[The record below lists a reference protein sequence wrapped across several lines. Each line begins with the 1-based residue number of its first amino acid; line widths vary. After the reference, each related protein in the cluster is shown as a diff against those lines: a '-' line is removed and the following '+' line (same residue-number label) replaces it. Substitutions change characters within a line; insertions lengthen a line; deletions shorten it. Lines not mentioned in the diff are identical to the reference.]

1 MTKKRFIKLVM
12 SLGISRNRAKEL
24 SKKVEPYCHDCNEFE
39 HECQTCANEY
49 WEPSEFIIRCK
60 YASKCEN
67 ICNYLKSQ
75 GV

>member
-1 MTKKRFIKLVM
+1 MIKLDV
-12 SLGISRNRAKEL
+12 K
-24 SKKVEPYCHDCNEFE
+24 PYCQDCKEFE

-49 WEPSEFIIRCK
+49 WKPSEFIIRCK